1 MNDIGKPERV
11 TQERVIKLF
20 VEELGYRYLGDW
32 TDRDANSNVEE
43 GLLSAWL
50 TMRGYTASQINAA
63 LYKLRTEADNHSR
76 DLYGNNKEVY
86 KLLRY
91 GVQVKTEAS
100 EPTATVQLIDWEQ
113 PGKNDFAIAEEVTLL
128 GNHER
133 RPDLVLYVNGIAV
146 GVIELKNS
154 RVSIGDD
161 RQTGARHTGSSD
173 QALCGRAWLSLPGRL
188 DRPGRKQ
195 QRGGRASVGLA
206 NKARLHHCPD
216 QCSSLQAAHR
226 GGQP

>member
-20 VEELGYRYLGDW
+20 VDELGYRYLGDW

-50 TMRGYTASQINAA
+50 TKRGYTAAQINAA

-100 EPTATVQLIDWEQ
+100 EPTATVQLIDWEE

-154 RVSIGDD
+154 RVSIGDGI
-161 RQTGARHTGSSD
+161 RQNLSN
-173 QALCGRAWLSLPGRL
+173 QQPEFNAWFFSRY
-188 DRPGRKQ
+188 
-195 QRGGRASVGLA
+195 S
-206 NKARLHHCPD
+206 
-216 QCSSLQAAHR
+216 SSLQATTPR
-226 GGQP
+226 GCATAPSGRRRSTS